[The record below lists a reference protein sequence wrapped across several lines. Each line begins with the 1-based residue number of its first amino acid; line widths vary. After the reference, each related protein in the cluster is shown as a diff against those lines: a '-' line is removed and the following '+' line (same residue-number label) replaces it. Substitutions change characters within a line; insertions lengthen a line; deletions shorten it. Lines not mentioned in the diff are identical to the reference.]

1 MPGVAPGV
9 VPPAKSKLN
18 PVIFIVIGVVL
29 VAMLGACGG
38 AWALFFRPMDVA
50 TYEDQVTEDVIAT
63 AEAVTVMGEAFN
75 NIDADYDEAIG
86 EENLAMLQD
95 AVAEG
100 IDGVKTARDD
110 LDGMRPPKEYERA
123 HERLVS
129 SYDGMLEGLAVLDDM
144 MGQVT
149 ADDTSNTLS
158 EKFSNQTDEF
168 SGKLEKS
175 SADMQKAL
183 EDMGLYESLSDELSN
198 MF

>member
-1 MPGVAPGV
+1 MPGVAPV
-9 VPPAKSKLN
+9 PAPPARKGIH
-18 PVIFIVIGVVL
+18 PAIFIVIGAMLL
-29 VAMLGACGG
+29 VMLGACGIG
-38 AWALFFRPMDVA
+38 WLIFMQPMDVA

-63 AEAVTVMGEAFN
+63 SEAVTVMGETFN
-75 NIDADYDEAIG
+75 DIDADYDEPIG

-100 IDGVKTARDD
+100 IDGVKAARDD

-144 MGQVT
+144 MGQIT

-158 EKFSNQTDEF
+158 EKFANETDEF
-168 SGKLEKS
+168 SGKLEKA

-183 EDMGLYESLSDELSN
+183 EDMGLYDSLSDELSN